1 MDRLKVKVA
10 VYMILLNHEG
20 KVLFGRRTN
29 TGWQDGKLSLP
40 SGHVDPGEL
49 PTQSALRELKEEV
62 DIKVELNQLEIKQI
76 AYRKD
81 NYIDFYFL
89 TKNWTGNPSIMEP
102 SKCSELIWVD
112 INDTKDQF
120 APNVLIATQR
130 ALKGST
136 IFSEFES

>member
-89 TKNWTGNPSIMEP
+89 IKNWTGDPSIMEP

>member
-49 PTQSALRELKEEV
+49 PAESALRELKEEV
-62 DIKVELNQLEIKQI
+62 DITVKLNQLVIKQI

-89 TKNWTGNPSIMEP
+89 IKDWTGNPSIMEP

-112 INDTKDQF
+112 VNDTKDQF
-120 APNVLIATQR
+120 APNVLVATQR
-130 ALKGST
+130 AIKGST

>member
-89 TKNWTGNPSIMEP
+89 IKNWTGNPSIMEP